1 MDMSS
6 IVLSIRLVLG
16 QSGWTVTFSECS
28 ADTGPLTGETV
39 AASLYLNTLPI
50 CAGSEKS
57 KLKLIL
63 VGSKLDAGAGGSLSI
78 CTVFVQV
85 TGY

>member
-6 IVLSIRLVLG
+6 IVLSIRLVLE
-16 QSGWTVTFSECS
+16 QSSWTVTFSECS

-39 AASLYLNTLPI
+39 AVSLYLNTLPI
-50 CAGSEKS
+50 CAGFEKS
-57 KLKLIL
+57 KLKFKLA
-63 VGSKLDAGAGGSLSI
+63 GSKLDAGAGEALSI

-85 TGY
+85 TRY